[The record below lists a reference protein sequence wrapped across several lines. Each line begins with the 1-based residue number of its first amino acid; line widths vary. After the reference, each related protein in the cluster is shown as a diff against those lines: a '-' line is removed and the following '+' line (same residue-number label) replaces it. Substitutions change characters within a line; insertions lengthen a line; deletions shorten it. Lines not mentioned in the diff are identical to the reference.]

1 MRLRPDQ
8 LDGHLRQRLSPVYLI
23 SGDEPLQIQEATDAI
38 RAAARAQGFS
48 ERQVLQVEAGFDWG
62 ALAAEAD
69 ALSLFAERKIIDLR
83 IPSAKPGDKGS
94 KALSEY
100 TARPPQD
107 NLLLITAG
115 KLEREQQNSKW
126 FKGIDGCG
134 VVVQVWPLDHKA
146 LPGWIAQRLAARGL
160 SATPEAVALLA
171 ERVEGNMLA
180 ASQEVEKLA
189 MLYGSSRLDVEEV
202 RSAVAD
208 SSRFDIFE
216 LADAALSGDPARCAR
231 ILEGLHGE
239 GEEPVLI
246 LWALVRE
253 IRTLALIAAGQE
265 NGTPLDALFSEHR
278 IWDKRKPL
286 FRTALGRHPAR
297 RWQQLL
303 RRAARTDRV
312 CKGMEQGNPWDEL
325 LQLSLLMAGT
335 RLFRT
340 G

>member
-8 LDGHLRQRLSPVYLI
+8 LDGHLRQRLNPVYLL
-23 SGDEPLQIQEATDAI
+23 SGDEPLQIQEAADAI

-48 ERQVLQVEAGFDWG
+48 ERQVLHVESSFDWG
-62 ALAAEAD
+62 LLAAEAN

-94 KALSEY
+94 KALVEY
-100 TARPPQD
+100 TARPPED

-126 FKGIDGCG
+126 FKAIDGCG

-146 LPGWIAQRLAARGL
+146 LPGWIEQRLAARGL

-180 ASQEVEKLA
+180 AAQEVEKLA
-189 MLYGSSRLDVEEV
+189 MLYGEGKLDVEAV
-202 RSAVAD
+202 RGAVAD
-208 SSRFDIFE
+208 SSRYDVFE
-216 LADAALSGDPARCAR
+216 LADAALAGDAARCAR
-231 ILEGLHGE
+231 ILEGLRGE
-239 GEEPVLI
+239 GDEPVLI

-253 IRTLALIAAGQE
+253 IRTLALISAAQA

-286 FRTALGRHPAR
+286 FRAALGRHPAR

-312 CKGMEQGNPWDEL
+312 CKGMEQGSPWDEL

-335 RLFRT
+335 RIV
-340 G
+340 

>member
-8 LDGHLRQRLSPVYLI
+8 LDGHLRQRLNRVYLI
-23 SGDEPLQIQEATDAI
+23 SGDEPLQLQEAADAI

-48 ERQVLQVEAGFDWG
+48 ERQVLHVESSFDWG
-62 ALAAEAD
+62 VLAAEAN

-94 KALSEY
+94 KALVEY
-100 TARPPQD
+100 TARPPED

-126 FKGIDGCG
+126 FKAIDGCG

-146 LPGWIAQRLAARGL
+146 LPGWIQSRLATRGL

-180 ASQEVEKLA
+180 AAQEVEKLA
-189 MLYGSSRLDVEEV
+189 MLYGEGQLDVEAV
-202 RSAVAD
+202 RGAVAD
-208 SSRFDIFE
+208 SSRYDVFE
-216 LADAALSGDPARCAR
+216 LADAALAGDAARCAR

-239 GEEPVLI
+239 GDEPVLI

-253 IRTLALIAAGQE
+253 IRTLALIAAAQA

-286 FRTALGRHPAR
+286 FRAALGRHPAR

-303 RRAARTDRV
+303 RRAARADRV
-312 CKGMEQGNPWDEL
+312 CKGMEQGSSRDEL

-335 RLFRT
+335 RIV
-340 G
+340 

>member
-1 MRLRPDQ
+1 MRLRPEQ

-23 SGDEPLQIQEATDAI
+23 SGDEPLQIQEVADAI
-38 RAAARAQGFS
+38 RAAARAQGFT
-48 ERQVLQVEAGFDWG
+48 ERQVMHVESSFDWS
-62 ALAAEAD
+62 ALAAEAG

-83 IPSAKPGDKGS
+83 LPSAKPGDKGS
-94 KALSEY
+94 KALVEY
-100 TARPPQD
+100 TARPPED

-126 FKGIDGCG
+126 FKSIDGCG

-146 LPGWIAQRLAARGL
+146 LPGWIAQRLTSRGL

-180 ASQEVEKLA
+180 AAQEVEKLA
-189 MLYGSSRLDVEEV
+189 MLYGTGQLDVEAV
-202 RSAVAD
+202 RGAVAD
-208 SSRFDIFE
+208 SSRYDVFE
-216 LADAALSGDPARCAR
+216 LADAALAGDAARCAR

-246 LWALVRE
+246 LWSLVRE
-253 IRTLALIAAGQE
+253 IRTLALIAAAQA
-265 NGTPLDALFSEHR
+265 NGTPLDALFAEHR

-286 FRTALGRHPAR
+286 FRAALGRASAR

-325 LQLSLLMAGT
+325 LQLSLLVAGT
-335 RLFRT
+335 RIV
-340 G
+340 

>member
-1 MRLRPDQ
+1 MRLHPEQ

-23 SGDEPLQIQEATDAI
+23 SGDEPLQIQEAADAV
-38 RAAARAQGFS
+38 RAAARAQGFT
-48 ERQVLQVEAGFDWG
+48 ERQVMHVESGFDWG

-83 IPSAKPGDKGS
+83 LPSAKPGDKGS
-94 KALSEY
+94 KALTEY

-115 KLEREQQNSKW
+115 KLEREQTNSKW

-134 VVVQVWPLDHKA
+134 VVVQVWPLELKA
-146 LPGWIAQRLAARGL
+146 LPAWIQQRLASRGL
-160 SATPEAVALLA
+160 SATPEAVTLLA

-180 ASQEVEKLA
+180 AAQEVEKLA
-189 MLYGSSRLDVEEV
+189 MLYGAGQLGVEEV

-216 LADAALSGDPARCAR
+216 LADAALSGDAARCAR

-253 IRTLALIAAGQE
+253 IRTLALIAVGQA
-265 NGTPLDALFSEHR
+265 NGKPLDTLFGEQR

-286 FRTALGRHPAR
+286 FRAALGRHPAR

-312 CKGMEQGNPWDEL
+312 CKGVEQGSPWDEL

-335 RLFRT
+335 RVV
-340 G
+340 

>member
-8 LDGHLRQRLSPVYLI
+8 LAGHLRQRLSPVYLI
-23 SGDEPLQIQEATDAI
+23 SGDEPLQIQEAADAI

-48 ERQVLQVEAGFDWG
+48 ERQVLHVESNFDWG
-62 ALAAEAD
+62 VLAAEAN

-83 IPSAKPGDKGS
+83 LPSAKPGDKGS
-94 KALSEY
+94 KALVEY
-100 TARPPQD
+100 TARPPED

-126 FKGIDGCG
+126 FKAIDGCG
-134 VVVQVWPLDHKA
+134 VVVQVWPLDHKT
-146 LPGWIAQRLAARGL
+146 LPGWIQQRLAARGL

-180 ASQEVEKLA
+180 AAQEVEKLA
-189 MLYGSSRLDVEEV
+189 MLYGEGQLDVEAV
-202 RSAVAD
+202 RGAVAD
-208 SSRFDIFE
+208 SSRYDVFE
-216 LADAALSGDPARCAR
+216 LADAALAGDAARCAR
-231 ILEGLHGE
+231 ILEGLRGE
-239 GEEPVLI
+239 GDEPVLI

-253 IRTLALIAAGQE
+253 IRTLALIAAEQAG
-265 NGTPLDALFSEHR
+265 GTPLDALFSQHR

-286 FRTALGRHPAR
+286 FRTALGRAPAR

-303 RRAARTDRV
+303 RRAARTDRI
-312 CKGMEQGNPWDEL
+312 CKGMEQGSPWDEL

-335 RLFRT
+335 RIV
-340 G
+340 

>member
-1 MRLRPDQ
+1 MRLRPEQ
-8 LDGHLRQRLSPVYLI
+8 LQAHLTKSLAPVYLI
-23 SGDEPLQIQEATDAI
+23 SGDEPLQLQEAADAI
-38 RAAARAQGFS
+38 RTAARTQGFS
-48 ERQVLQVEAGFDWG
+48 ERQVLHVESSFDWG
-62 ALAAEAD
+62 VLAAEAN

-83 IPSAKPGDKGS
+83 LPSAKPGDKGS
-94 KALSEY
+94 KALVEY
-100 TARPPQD
+100 TARPPED

-126 FKGIDGCG
+126 FKAIDGCG
-134 VVVQVWPLDHKA
+134 VVVQVWPLEHKA
-146 LPGWIAQRLAARGL
+146 LPGWIQSRLATRGL

-180 ASQEVEKLA
+180 AAQEVEKLA
-189 MLYGSSRLDVEEV
+189 MLYGEGQLDVEAV
-202 RSAVAD
+202 RGAVAD
-208 SSRFDIFE
+208 SSRYDVFE
-216 LADAALSGDPARCAR
+216 LSDAALAGDATRCAR

-239 GEEPVLI
+239 GDEPVLI

-253 IRTLALIAAGQE
+253 IRTLALISAAQA

-286 FRTALGRHPAR
+286 FRAALGRHPAR

-303 RRAARTDRV
+303 RRAARADRV
-312 CKGMEQGNPWDEL
+312 CKGMEQGSAWDEL

-335 RLFRT
+335 RIV
-340 G
+340 